1 MLKPI
6 DLAGVLFLY
15 LCLFLSIGCKSKNSE
30 STSEGSS
37 VNLLAKYKNEK
48 LEFADI
54 EPLLPVFQSSE
65 DSVQF
70 ISVLV
75 EKWIRNKV
83 YLEEAKS
90 NFKSNEEIDKLVE
103 DYRNSLIL
111 DAFEENLFNQKIDSS
126 ISDQEY
132 LDYYNQ
138 KKAEYKLE
146 SPILRMMF
154 VKILKQNLDQKIF
167 NPLWEKPDGAR
178 LLQLQKY
185 CQNNAEVSM
194 LQMDKW
200 NKWNDIKEIMP
211 SKFVNLNTLQS
222 GLNREFADF
231 KYNYFL
237 KIRELV
243 KPNETPPLSFFKIQA
258 TKSILHDRKEKII
271 EQAKSKLYER
281 ELKNKSIQN
290 FVK

>member
-1 MLKPI
+1 MQKPI
-6 DLAGVLFLY
+6 DLAKVLFLY
-15 LCLFLSIGCKSKNSE
+15 SILLFSFGCKNTKPEASQDI
-30 STSEGSS
+30 STEF
-37 VNLLAKYKNEK
+37 LLAKYKNEK
-48 LEFADI
+48 LVLADI
-54 EPLLPVFQSSE
+54 EPLLPVFQSPE
-65 DSVQF
+65 DSIQF
-70 ISVLV
+70 ISVMV
-75 EKWIRNKV
+75 DKWIRNKV
-83 YLEEAKS
+83 YLEEAKMQI
-90 NFKSNEEIDKLVE
+90 KSNEEIERLVD
-103 DYRNSLIL
+103 DYRSSLIL
-111 DAFEENLFNQKIDSS
+111 DAYEENIFNQKIDSS

-132 LDYYNQ
+132 LNYYNQ

-146 SPILRMMF
+146 SPILRMMY

-167 NPLWEKPDGAR
+167 MPLWEKPDGAR
-178 LLQLQKY
+178 LLQLQKF
-185 CQNNAEVSM
+185 CQNNAEVSL

-200 NKWNDIKEIMP
+200 NKWNDIKDIMP

-258 TKSILHDRKEKII
+258 TKSILHDRKEKLI
-271 EQAKSKLYER
+271 EQTKSKLYER